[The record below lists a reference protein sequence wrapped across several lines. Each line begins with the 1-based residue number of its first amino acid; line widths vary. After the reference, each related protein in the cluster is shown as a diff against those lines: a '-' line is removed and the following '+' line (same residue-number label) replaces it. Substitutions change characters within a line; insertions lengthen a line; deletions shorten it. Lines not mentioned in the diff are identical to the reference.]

1 MTKMNRIYT
10 YRDSKKYSI
19 YIKDQVKFIQ
29 LFLGQDTSLT
39 KKEFENITV
48 TLPDRYSVYTLHN
61 RIYNY

>member
-19 YIKDQVKFIQ
+19 YIKDKVKFIQ
-29 LFLGQDTSLT
+29 LFLGQDTSFA
-39 KKEFENITV
+39 KIKNITV